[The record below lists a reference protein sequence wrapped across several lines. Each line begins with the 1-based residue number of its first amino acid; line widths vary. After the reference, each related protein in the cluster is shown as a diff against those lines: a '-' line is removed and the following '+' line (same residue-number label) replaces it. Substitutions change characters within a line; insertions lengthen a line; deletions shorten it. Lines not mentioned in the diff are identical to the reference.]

1 MNRHKQPELDYANAM
16 LEAYKREVAHL
27 RKAML
32 RWAYRAGEAETQI
45 QASKHIQAACR
56 GV

>member
-1 MNRHKQPELDYANAM
+1 MNRHKQTELDYANAM
-16 LEAYKREVAHL
+16 LEAYKREVEHL

-32 RWAYRAGEAETQI
+32 RWAYRAVEAETQI